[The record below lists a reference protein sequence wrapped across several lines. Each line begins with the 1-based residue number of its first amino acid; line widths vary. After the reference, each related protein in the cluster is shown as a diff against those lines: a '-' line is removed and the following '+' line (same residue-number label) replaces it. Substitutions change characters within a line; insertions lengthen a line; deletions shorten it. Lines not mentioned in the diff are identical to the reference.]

1 MVLTPLIRGL
11 LGIDVDVPRA
21 RVTLA
26 PHLPPDWDSV
36 SVDNV
41 PVGQGT
47 LSFTVRRSA
56 GAITVVAHRR
66 GADRRP
72 IELEFSPALPLGAVM
87 APAGTSVQRTPGDVH
102 ATVRVSLVDSASATV
117 RYDGG
122 WSIQPPSMPA
132 TIGSR
137 SRAPRIISERLE
149 RRANGDNYVVALEG
163 IAGDQ
168 YAFVVRA
175 SEARGTG
182 IRVAI
187 GTQPPFVLPLERGTA
202 VVAIRFP
209 TAGAND
215 DGYTTTAV
223 SFSQIER

>member
-1 MVLTPLIRGL
+1 M
-11 LGIDVDVPRA
+11 
-21 RVTLA
+21 
-26 PHLPPDWDSV
+26 
-36 SVDNV
+36 
-41 PVGQGT
+41 
-47 LSFTVRRSA
+47 
-56 GAITVVAHRR
+56 
-66 GADRRP
+66 
-72 IELEFSPALPLGAVM
+72 
-87 APAGTSVQRTPGDVH
+87 
-102 ATVRVSLVDSASATV
+102 
-117 RYDGG
+117 
-122 WSIQPPSMPA
+122 
-132 TIGSR
+132 
-137 SRAPRIISERLE
+137 
-149 RRANGDNYVVALEG
+149 VALEG

-223 SFSQIER
+223 SFSQVER